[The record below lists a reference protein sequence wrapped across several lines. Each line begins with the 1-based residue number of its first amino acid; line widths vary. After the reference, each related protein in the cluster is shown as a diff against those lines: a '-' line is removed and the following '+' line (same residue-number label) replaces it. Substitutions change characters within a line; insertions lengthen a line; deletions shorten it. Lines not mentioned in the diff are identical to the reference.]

1 MPLEKDQLIAKDEE
15 TMISFCQIMAI
26 VIQKALS
33 KITDKMVKGIELT
46 DIDKVTIY
54 EITLTL
60 YVVINQCKNFN
71 FCDYDIVKLHIK
83 HEKILLAGGPEYKNV
98 VKINNPYL
106 DEDLKPDGPWRYKCG
121 YMGFDSKE
129 NLKSNLRPEDYQ
141 VEVVTLRRKRTLQ
154 QKIVEQMVLKL
165 FSKQSIFS
173 LVDIL
178 FGDMYE
184 DSKNLLDPSD
194 SDEGDEEVE
203 SQSDHEAT
211 KWNGDKLSIDLSESE
226 YGEEEL
232 EEIDDNLQIPKLSSQ
247 LKRQNL
253 IVD

>member
-1 MPLEKDQLIAKDEE
+1 
-15 TMISFCQIMAI
+15 
-26 VIQKALS
+26 
-33 KITDKMVKGIELT
+33 
-46 DIDKVTIY
+46 
-54 EITLTL
+54 
-60 YVVINQCKNFN
+60 
-71 FCDYDIVKLHIK
+71 
-83 HEKILLAGGPEYKNV
+83 
-98 VKINNPYL
+98 
-106 DEDLKPDGPWRYKCG
+106 
-121 YMGFDSKE
+121 MGFDSKE

-232 EEIDDNLQIPKLSSQ
+232 EEIDDNL
-247 LKRQNL
+247 
-253 IVD
+253 